1 MTYDDPLILHSLHQA
16 AAVIYA
22 ETERTPE
29 ARRRSVIEAAELL
42 RLCQEH
48 LEGAAPFQLDDDR
61 GFVWPDEDD
70 DTTGHD
76 CHDPNCQSPHCR
88 LPW

>member
-61 GFVWPDEDD
+61 GFVWPDEDEHEECD
-70 DTTGHD
+70 HPD
-76 CHDPNCQSPHCR
+76 CR